1 MTATVSDWLKNVHPV
16 FQPMRSKVKTN
27 RILYARFSRALNKLH
42 VIARNSDWFI
52 TLFAPVVIGR
62 SNYFAIGFS
71 TVM

>member
-16 FQPMRSKVKTN
+16 FQPMRSKVKPIAFCTRN
-27 RILYARFSRALNKLH
+27 FSRALSKLH

-62 SNYFAIGFS
+62 SNYLAIGFS